1 MVFSNQRRSLIVL
14 LSSNLFWQSLVCLLT
29 WKLHWLKFKIRVWI
43 PMSTIQMTPVY
54 QVWPLMTTQL
64 DKINQPM
71 KSMNKEMSIVSF
83 LVTVLQQTDSRHDS
97 WQPSI
102 KKMSQ
107 KQTQSLSPC
116 LYPRAYTP
124 SETKHIKSIQDKY
137 SHFKRMWI
145 KKPVSNPFL
154 TSPFQV
160 NYSNI

>member
-29 WKLHWLKFKIRVWI
+29 WKSHWLKFKIRVWI

-64 DKINQPM
+64 DSINQPM

-83 LVTVLQQTDSRHDS
+83 LVTVLQQTDSRHDC

-102 KKMSQ
+102 KNMSQ
-107 KQTQSLSPC
+107 NQTQSLSPC
-116 LYPRAYTP
+116 LYPRP
-124 SETKHIKSIQDKY
+124 IHLLKLNIL
-137 SHFKRMWI
+137 
-145 KKPVSNPFL
+145 NPFW
-154 TSPFQV
+154 TSIHISKECESKNLFQTLF
-160 NYSNI
+160 